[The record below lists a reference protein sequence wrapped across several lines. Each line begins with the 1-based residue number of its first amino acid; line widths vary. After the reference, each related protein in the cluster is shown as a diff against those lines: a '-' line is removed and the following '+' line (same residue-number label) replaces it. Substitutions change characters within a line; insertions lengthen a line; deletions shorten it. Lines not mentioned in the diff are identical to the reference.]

1 MAGIDALAG
10 QEAHAAL
17 ARWSDAFAKMD
28 AGSMASLYAIDAL
41 FYGSTPELYPDQ
53 DVIRAYFGGLPPFAS
68 RRVAFRDV
76 VARKPGPDLLNLA
89 GLAIFTFNEAVEFTF
104 RLTQTLMREGDG
116 WKIISHHAS
125 LSPTPIKSVTQ

>member
-10 QEAHAAL
+10 QEAHTAL
-17 ARWSDAFAKMD
+17 GRWSEAFAKMD
-28 AGSMASLYAIDAL
+28 AGAMADLYAADAL

-53 DVIRAYFGGLPPFAS
+53 DAIRAYFSGLPPAAS

-76 VARKPGPDLLNLA
+76 IARKPGPDLLNLA
-89 GLAIFTFNEAVEFTF
+89 GLAIFTFNETVEFTF

-125 LSPTPIKSVTQ
+125 LSPTPIKSLTE